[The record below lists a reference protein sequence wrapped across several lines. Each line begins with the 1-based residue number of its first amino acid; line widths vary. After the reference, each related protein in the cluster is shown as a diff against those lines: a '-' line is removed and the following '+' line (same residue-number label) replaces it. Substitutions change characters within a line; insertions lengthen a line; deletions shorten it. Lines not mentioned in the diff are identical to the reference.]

1 MWDTWIQLGVF
12 FYRFICMLLLQT
24 SLFLT
29 LIMFLLRLHL
39 NTQATCQC
47 QGAHAYTH
55 FCSLFSTLSWC
66 PGLFLEVLP
75 TGRISLTPWSV
86 CSKAIV
92 HSQSTPTN
100 VLLNPK
106 RKKRKEKEKEK
117 KKDAAAWSKKQEKE
131 TNETNKKLQAWFQ
144 KKKGKKSWGKP
155 GPISTRTEAN
165 ALEHAMISRLGTCG
179 GLCWSSGWAHWAG
192 SQSDLT

>member
-117 KKDAAAWSKKQEKE
+117 KKRCSSMIQKTRKGNKWNKQKITSLIPKEKGEKKLGEAWSYFYQ
-131 TNETNKKLQAWFQ
+131 N
-144 KKKGKKSWGKP
+144 
-155 GPISTRTEAN
+155 
-165 ALEHAMISRLGTCG
+165 
-179 GLCWSSGWAHWAG
+179 WS
-192 SQSDLT
+192 